1 MSHQLILEKLSISK
15 RTQQESMMANS
26 HLSMARVAKG
36 KDRKKNS
43 TFLMLLKKKHDVTIS
58 VSGQLPTYPSP
69 NPVLTLTW
77 CQLTVVELGEG

>member
-36 KDRKKNS
+36 QR
-43 TFLMLLKKKHDVTIS
+43 
-58 VSGQLPTYPSP
+58 P
-69 NPVLTLTW
+69 
-77 CQLTVVELGEG
+77 